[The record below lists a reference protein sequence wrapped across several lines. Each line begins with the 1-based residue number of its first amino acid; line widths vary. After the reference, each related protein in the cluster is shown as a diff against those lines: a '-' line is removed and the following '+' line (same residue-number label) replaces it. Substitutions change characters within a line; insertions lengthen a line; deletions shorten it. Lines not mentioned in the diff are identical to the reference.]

1 MEQRQRLAY
10 PVGRLLD
17 ERFGELSGEQLDGQ
31 VNERPDG
38 RTQDLLVGA
47 DALPTLPEGED
58 ELWRPYRSLVNV
70 RPPRP
75 VDDEHLAIETP
86 TCRKSCGARAP

>member
-31 VNERPDG
+31 VDEHPDG

-70 RPPRP
+70 RPPQ
-75 VDDEHLAIETP
+75 T
-86 TCRKSCGARAP
+86 RAPSQAAALPLR